1 MLNKFL
7 PAIKTTI
14 FDHRVFFF
22 LMAFYAF
29 LSTFMLEKYPRVWV
43 DEPWESITASTL
55 AHEGKMY
62 NLVLENYT
70 GFDKVLLQPR
80 LFLSMAVAPA
90 FALFGVG
97 PVQGRL
103 VSAACGALLMIA
115 VYLFT
120 SKFFSKRA
128 ALFAVWFVMIETM
141 MFISYRT
148 IRPEIYLVTLE
159 SYSMLFLFQGIR
171 ANSKAYFFWSGLF
184 AGVALWTHPNA
195 VLHVGAV
202 AVLLLLTYK
211 SGAFTSRYSWSF
223 AAALLIALLPYLIY
237 VIANDARNSFS
248 TFYLQLDN
256 RTSSLAQ
263 QNWLATSLRG
273 EWNRIVEYAQF
284 PYRAPIVLVFASVW
298 VRSLVSK
305 KIETRNVAI
314 VVGMYILLSILVIS
328 NKTVLYT
335 TSVLPMLCILAA
347 VNTDE
352 LLGAP
357 HAFGE
362 RIRRIFHSG
371 YFRESLGIGLFVL
384 LSLNQ
389 LAGDA
394 RLLWHNRNC
403 SYTETIKQLQT
414 VIPPD
419 ARVWGSITFW
429 FGFQHQPLRTQYT
442 HLREVDTFKPEY
454 MITGDTEI
462 WGKDFWKSVR
472 DDADAVIKERG
483 TLVAEF
489 PENCYGTLRVYHLR
503 W

>member
-29 LSTFMLEKYPRVWV
+29 LSTFM
-43 DEPWESITASTL
+43 
-55 AHEGKMY
+55 
-62 NLVLENYT
+62 LENYT

-141 MFISYRT
+141 MFISYRA

-159 SYSMLFLFQGIR
+159 SYSMLFVFQGIR

-211 SGAFTSRYSWSF
+211 SGAF
-223 AAALLIALLPYLIY
+223 
-237 VIANDARNSFS
+237 
-248 TFYLQLDN
+248 
-256 RTSSLAQ
+256 
-263 QNWLATSLRG
+263 
-273 EWNRIVEYAQF
+273 
-284 PYRAPIVLVFASVW
+284 
-298 VRSLVSK
+298 
-305 KIETRNVAI
+305 
-314 VVGMYILLSILVIS
+314 
-328 NKTVLYT
+328 
-335 TSVLPMLCILAA
+335 
-347 VNTDE
+347 
-352 LLGAP
+352 
-357 HAFGE
+357 
-362 RIRRIFHSG
+362 
-371 YFRESLGIGLFVL
+371 
-384 LSLNQ
+384 
-389 LAGDA
+389 
-394 RLLWHNRNC
+394 
-403 SYTETIKQLQT
+403 
-414 VIPPD
+414 
-419 ARVWGSITFW
+419 
-429 FGFQHQPLRTQYT
+429 
-442 HLREVDTFKPEY
+442 
-454 MITGDTEI
+454 
-462 WGKDFWKSVR
+462 
-472 DDADAVIKERG
+472 
-483 TLVAEF
+483 
-489 PENCYGTLRVYHLR
+489 
-503 W
+503 

>member
-1 MLNKFL
+1 MEQAIAEPRKELSQYAPRMTTIKIPVDMIGAVIGPGGKMIKSIVQQTGAEVNIEDDGTVVIAAVSGESSDKAREMIERLVESPEVGKTYKGTIKRMMDFGVFVEFL
-7 PAIKTTI
+7 PW
-14 FDHRVFFF
+14 D
-22 LMAFYAF
+22 
-29 LSTFMLEKYPRVWV
+29 
-43 DEPWESITASTL
+43 
-55 AHEGKMY
+55 
-62 NLVLENYT
+62 
-70 GFDKVLLQPR
+70 
-80 LFLSMAVAPA
+80 
-90 FALFGVG
+90 
-97 PVQGRL
+97 
-103 VSAACGALLMIA
+103 
-115 VYLFT
+115 
-120 SKFFSKRA
+120 
-128 ALFAVWFVMIETM
+128 
-141 MFISYRT
+141 
-148 IRPEIYLVTLE
+148 
-159 SYSMLFLFQGIR
+159 
-171 ANSKAYFFWSGLF
+171 
-184 AGVALWTHPNA
+184 ALWTHPNA
-195 VLHVGAV
+195 VLHIGAV
-202 AVLLLLTYK
+202 AVLLVMTYK
-211 SGAFTSRYSWSF
+211 GRAFTSRYSWSF

-335 TSVLPMLCILAA
+335 SSVLPMLCVLAA

-357 HAFGE
+357 QEFGE

-371 YFRESLGIGLFVL
+371 YFRESLGVGLFVL

-389 LAGDA
+389 LAGDT
-394 RLLWHNRNC
+394 RLLWRNRNC

-454 MITGDTEI
+454 MITGDAEI

-472 DDADAVIKERG
+472 DDADAVIEKRG